1 MSKKKEVKDD
11 FDPNGWLATYA
22 DTITLL
28 MTFFV
33 LLYSM
38 STLDAIKFKSVS
50 SSLSGVLS
58 GKKSSSILEWN
69 SNNGDVPIVGKIVP
83 SKKTDGKRSPK
94 EIVDNLTKVLE
105 DNNLKDKVSIKDDS
119 RGLMLEIKDKILFES
134 GKAELKSNSIEVLN
148 VLAEY
153 IKDIPNDILI
163 EGHTDDIPISNYKY
177 KDNWDLS
184 AARAGAV
191 TRYFTSI
198 KGMDPTRFYAMFLGE
213 YHPVADNN
221 SNDTRAMNRRVNI
234 LILNDSSNEKVGD
247 K

>member
-1 MSKKKEVKDD
+1 MSKKKEVQDD

-38 STLDAIKFKSVS
+38 STLDSVKFKELST
-50 SSLSGVLS
+50 SLSGVLN
-58 GKKSSSILEWN
+58 GKKSAAILEWN
-69 SNNGDVPIVGKIVP
+69 MDNGDVPVVGKIVP
-83 SKKTDGKRSPK
+83 SKKTQNKRSPK
-94 EIVDNLTKVLE
+94 EIMDNLNQILE

-134 GKAELKSNSIEVLN
+134 GKADLKSNSIEVLN
-148 VLAEY
+148 VLADY

-163 EGHTDDIPISNYKY
+163 EGHTDNIPISNYQY

-184 AARAGAV
+184 AARASAV

-198 KGMDPTRFYAMFLGE
+198 KGMDPSRFYAMFLGE
-213 YHPVADNN
+213 YHPVADNDSSEN
-221 SNDTRAMNRRVNI
+221 RAMNRRVNI
-234 LILNDSSNEKVGD
+234 LILNDSNNEKVGD

>member
-38 STLDAIKFKSVS
+38 STLDAVKFKSVS

-69 SNNGDVPIVGKIVP
+69 MNNGDVPVVGKIVP
-83 SKKTDGKRSPK
+83 SKKTNSKRSPR
-94 EIVDNLTKVLE
+94 EIVDNLTKILE
-105 DNNLKDKVSIKDDS
+105 DNNLKDKVAIKDDS

-134 GKAELKSNSIEVLN
+134 GKADLKSNSIEVLN

-153 IKDIPNDILI
+153 IKEIPNDILI
-163 EGHTDDIPISNYKY
+163 EGHTDNIPISNYKY

-184 AARAGAV
+184 AARASSV

-198 KGMDPTRFYAMFLGE
+198 KGMDSTRFYAMFLGE

-221 SNDTRAMNRRVNI
+221 NNENRAMNRRVNI